1 MWVLAVSIGVPIFS
15 VILLAMLSYIV
26 WQRYKLVRMIDS
38 DEWNIP
44 IEDIVFFED
53 KQFSGGKSG
62 LQGMVSMKS
71 FVSLAEIPDG
81 PGVSFFFL
89 FLFFV
94 SFFSQFKII
103 YLCARKNP
111 YALRIP
117 SLKRFPTFAFDT
129 IHMFV

>member
-1 MWVLAVSIGVPIFS
+1 MQEMWVLAVSIGVPVFS
-15 VILLAMLSYIV
+15 VILLAMLGYIV

-71 FVSLAEIPDG
+71 FVSLANIPGRSRGEI
-81 PGVSFFFL
+81 FFF
-89 FLFFV
+89 FF
-94 SFFSQFKII
+94 FF
-103 YLCARKNP
+103 
-111 YALRIP
+111 P
-117 SLKRFPTFAFDT
+117 SLK
-129 IHMFV
+129 